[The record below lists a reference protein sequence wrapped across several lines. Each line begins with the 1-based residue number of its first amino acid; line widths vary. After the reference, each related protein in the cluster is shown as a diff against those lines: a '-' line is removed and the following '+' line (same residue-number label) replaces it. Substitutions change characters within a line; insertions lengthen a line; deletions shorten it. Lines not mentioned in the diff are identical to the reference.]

1 MTRCASPDTG
11 KETRPDMH
19 HQNRNRAL
27 HLALVAALAAV
38 PLGCGDGPICASE
51 IVVVIASMQS
61 GDDIDTDTSPDP
73 GVQIDV
79 PVRSNLK
86 QGDTV
91 TLTVMDAGGQAVA
104 TREQTSDA
112 NGDVLFQAVDVPP
125 GPVTLRVEG
134 STRDCGSGT
143 DQIQINV
150 TGAAACVLIIRE
162 GPLANDFYAP
172 LPVLNTT
179 NDSDG
184 SLPGFQANID
194 IATSPG
200 YGVELFVLDV
210 ASGVET
216 SAGTVGADDQ
226 GLAWFPLTLA
236 EGRQVLWAEC
246 ASSSGTRSAS
256 SGNTS
261 VFVDTEAPA
270 CDLVYPTAG
279 TTIIPAMDIDGDPG
293 NGTQIA
299 LTGTAAGNDI
309 EDEIAIFIIDGMEY
323 EGSPLD
329 ASGQSMVEVSFNDAG
344 SYELGFRITDHAGN
358 TCSVSRTHDYV
369 TDGCS
374 IEYIAPQGVVTSD
387 SNGDPTDGLQTE
399 VQVQIDVACVGR
411 TVTTDCGLGTT
422 TTTVPE
428 GGLTTIEVTL
438 CADAICETSDAC
450 TISVSNAAG
459 VVTSVG
465 TTIVADTQPPNVDL
479 QFVNPVIA
487 CGDTVAASVDRDG
500 DPGNGVQI
508 DVRVVSPLAASRS
521 VAVTSSAGTVIVPA
535 GVGGDTR
542 IPPEPGVNEVVAL
555 ASDQYGNQGRTP
567 PCEIVLV
574 DIAINFA
581 PPIADGLVGAPDG
594 VVSGSTLTLDICGT
608 VSEAGATVE
617 VAINGGA
624 LQPATVTG
632 TAWCLAGVSLT
643 ESPPAHLIEVTA
655 TAGPLLSTRSLTL
668 VVDLTPPDPIGATFT
683 AFAPTRQSIQL
694 SWIAPSDGGATVS
707 GYLVKI
713 ATVPLSDGNFD
724 STGTVLA
731 GPTPTAPGTTQTL
744 LVEHLD
750 AGTDYH
756 VGVAALDAAGNR
768 SVAESLGPI
777 VPDFDATGAIGPVSP
792 ADGDN
797 GLGYQMARGDFNGDG
812 YSDLAVAAPFKS
824 VGGVYGV
831 GTVYVYFGSATG
843 LSALPDVTIE
853 GVEAGGQFG
862 NGLTAIQ
869 WGGDAAD
876 DLAIGAPYA
885 NNYNGRV
892 YIFFGGAGFSA
903 VTGPA
908 SANVRING
916 GGGGWFN
923 AGFLGW
929 SLASARFDAD
939 SNDDLVIGVVGGG
952 NGNGGIAVLFG
963 GTSETTITLD
973 DTNPAGSGTATT
985 LVIRDPNPAAYDFF
999 GYWVYNLGRT
1009 EGPSDTR
1016 DDIGVAYLE
1025 GASAFV
1031 IRGRARPATAGVT
1044 LASFN
1049 TATDL
1054 QIQNDS
1060 TDADGAVSFGSA
1072 MGSIEDLNGDNA
1084 RDVII
1089 GSWAEGTNN
1098 GRVVIVDGNAVG
1110 TQSVAAIAITTITPG
1125 AGVRALG
1132 MAVVNNALADIAP
1145 DVNNDGQADL
1155 LIVGNQG
1162 NTPNVTM
1169 FIWYGGNIPIGSAT
1183 TASADHII
1191 TAPVEFDAILPP
1203 SGGTAMTAIWAGD
1216 VNGDGLEDICWADH
1230 VAGGRDGAFE
1240 LLWDDGM

>member
-1 MTRCASPDTG
+1 
-11 KETRPDMH
+11 MH
-19 HQNRNRAL
+19 HQNRNRATRS
-27 HLALVAALAAV
+27 LALVAALAAV

-51 IVVVIASMQS
+51 IVVVIASMS
-61 GDDIDTDTSPDP
+61 NGDDITNDTSADP

-91 TLTVMDAGGQAVA
+91 TLRVMDAAGQEVA
-104 TREQTSDA
+104 TRELTSDG
-112 NGDVLFQAVDVPP
+112 NGDVLFQGVDVPP
-125 GPVTLRVEG
+125 GQVTLRVEG
-134 STRDCGSGT
+134 SSRDCGSGA
-143 DQIQINV
+143 DQIQVNV
-150 TGAAACVLIIRE
+150 IGTAACQLAIRE
-162 GPLANDFYAP
+162 GLLESDFYAP
-172 LPVLNTT
+172 LPVLNTI

-194 IATSPG
+194 ITTSPG
-200 YGVELFVLDV
+200 YDVELFVLDV
-210 ASGVET
+210 ASGIET
-216 SAGTVGADDQ
+216 SAGAVSADGE
-226 GLAWFPLTLA
+226 GLASFPLTLA
-236 EGRQVLWAEC
+236 QGRQVLWAEC
-246 ASSSGTRSAS
+246 VSSSGTRSDS

-261 VFVDTEAPA
+261 VFVDTEAPT

-279 TTIIPAMDIDGDPG
+279 STIIPDMDADGDPA
-293 NGTQIA
+293 NGTQITLIGA
-299 LTGTAAGNDI
+299 AAGDDI
-309 EDEIAIFIIDGMEY
+309 DGEIAIFTIGDMDL

-329 ASGQSMVEVSFNDAG
+329 SSGQSMVEASFNDVG

-358 TCSVSRTHDYV
+358 VCSVSRAHEYV
-369 TDGCS
+369 TDGCGIS
-374 IEYIAPQGVVTSD
+374 FIGPQGVITSD
-387 SNGDPTDGLQTE
+387 SNGDPTDGLQAE
-399 VQVQIDVACVGR
+399 VQVQIDPACVGQA
-411 TVTTDCGLGTT
+411 VITDCGLGTT
-422 TTTVPE
+422 STTVPAD
-428 GGLTTIEVTL
+428 GLTTLEVTL
-438 CADAICETSDAC
+438 CADAICETSDVC
-450 TISVSNAAG
+450 TISVSNTAG
-459 VVTSVG
+459 IVTSVG
-465 TTIVADTQPPNVDL
+465 TTLVADTQPPNVDL

-487 CGDTVAASVDRDG
+487 CGDAVVPSVDRDG
-500 DPGNGVQI
+500 NPGNGVQI
-508 DVRVVSPLAASRS
+508 DVRVVSPLALTRS
-521 VAVTSSAGTVIVPA
+521 VAVTSDAGTVVVPA

-542 IPPEPGVNEVVAL
+542 ITLQPGANDVVAL
-555 ASDQYGNQGRTP
+555 AIDQHGNQGRTP
-567 PCEIVLV
+567 PCEIFLQDLV
-574 DIAINFA
+574 INFA
-581 PPIADGLVGAPDG
+581 PPIADGLVGASDG

-617 VAINGGA
+617 VAIDGGA

-632 TAWCLAGVSLT
+632 TAWCLSGVSLT
-643 ESPPAHLIEVTA
+643 ESPPAHLIEVVA
-655 TAGPLLSTRSLTL
+655 TAGPLLGTRSLAL

-683 AFAPTRQSIQL
+683 AFSPTRQSVSL
-694 SWIAPSDGGATVS
+694 SWTAPSDGGATVN

-713 ATVPLSDGNFD
+713 ATVPLSDSNFD
-724 STGTVLA
+724 TTGAALA
-731 GPTPTAPGTTQTL
+731 PPLPTAPGTTQTL
-744 LVEHLD
+744 LVEQLD
-750 AGTDYH
+750 AGTGYY

-768 SVAESLGPI
+768 SFAETLGPI
-777 VPDFDATGAIGPVSP
+777 IPDFDGSGAIGPVSP

-812 YSDLAVAAPFKS
+812 FSDLAVAAPFKS
-824 VGGVYGV
+824 VGGVAGV
-831 GTVYVYFGSATG
+831 GTVYVYYGSPTG
-843 LSALPDVTIE
+843 LSSSALPDVTIE
-853 GVEAGGQFG
+853 GAEAGGQFG

-876 DLAIGAPYA
+876 DLAVGAPYA
-885 NNYNGRV
+885 NNYNGRA

-908 SANVRING
+908 NANVRING
-916 GGGGWFN
+916 GGGWFN
-923 AGFLGW
+923 SGFLGW
-929 SLASARFDAD
+929 SLASARFNADA
-939 SNDDLVIGVVGGG
+939 SDDLVIGVVGGG
-952 NGNGGIAVLFG
+952 NGNGGIAVVFG
-963 GTSETTITLD
+963 GTTETTITLD

-985 LVIRDPNPAAYDFF
+985 LVIRDPNTAAYDLF
-999 GYWVYNLGRT
+999 GHWIYNLGRT

-1025 GASAFV
+1025 GASALV
-1031 IRGRARPATAGVT
+1031 IRGRAKPATAGVT

-1049 TATDL
+1049 PATDL
-1054 QIQNDS
+1054 QIQNNS
-1060 TDADGAVSFGSA
+1060 TDTDGAVSFGSA

-1110 TQSVAAIAITTITPG
+1110 TQGIASIAITTITPG

-1169 FIWYGGNIPIGSAT
+1169 FIWYGGNIPSGSTT

-1191 TAPVEFDAILPP
+1191 TAPAEFNAILPP

-1230 VAGGRDGAFE
+1230 VASNRDGAFE